1 MLAAVGTRV
10 RLHLGRLLTERHQKV
25 ILNQTRSPGDT
36 HSGKVGWGEGGTPRN
51 PSSKGGHTEKM
62 HKVPGG
68 RRPSSFDKKILLWT
82 GRFKTEKDIPL
93 NIMPEMLN
101 AARNKA
107 RIKTCYIM
115 IVATVIACFII
126 ITLSKR
132 VGMVSSRLSL
142 KAARR
147 EEDCG
152 SAACRAAPHGW
163 F

>member
-25 ILNQTRSPGDT
+25 ILLQC
-36 HSGKVGWGEGGTPRN
+36 
-51 PSSKGGHTEKM
+51 PSSGVLAEKM

-132 VGMVSSRLSL
+132 VARLSL